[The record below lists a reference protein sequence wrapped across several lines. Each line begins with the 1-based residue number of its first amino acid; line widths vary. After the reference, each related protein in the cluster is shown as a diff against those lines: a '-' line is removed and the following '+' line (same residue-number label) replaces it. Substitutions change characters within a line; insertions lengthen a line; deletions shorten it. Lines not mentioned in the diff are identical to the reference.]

1 MTENKPPSPRQTSSK
16 ATAAKPLGNKTLAAK
31 PLTAKPLTAKPLT
44 ERQEVFCR
52 EYLLDPN
59 ATRAAISAGYAPGS
73 AHVQAHRMLTND
85 KVIDRIMENRRAIA
99 ERHCADADAFMVKL
113 EALYRRGWEMCQI
126 TAAVRAVELQAI
138 ISGVLDDATGRRLR
152 AKSKCATTNG
162 ASKGKAS
169 PARRPH
175 RRPPM
180 LADRAFKAISQGPK
194 G

>member
-16 ATAAKPLGNKTLAAK
+16 APAAKPLGNKTLA
-31 PLTAKPLTAKPLT
+31 AKPLTAKPLT

-59 ATRAAISAGYAPGS
+59 ATRAAIAAGYSPRGAR
-73 AHVQAHRMLTND
+73 VQAHRMLTNANI
-85 KVIDRIMENRRAIA
+85 IDRIMENRRAIA

-138 ISGVLDDATGRRLR
+138 ISGVLDDGTRRRLR

-162 ASKGKAS
+162 AGKGKAS
-169 PARRPH
+169 P
-175 RRPPM
+175 PM
-180 LADRAFKAISQGPK
+180 LAPPPITKRAFKAITDSG
-194 G
+194 GGSG

>member
-16 ATAAKPLGNKTLAAK
+16 GPAAKPLGNKTLA
-31 PLTAKPLTAKPLT
+31 AKPLTAKPLT

-85 KVIDRIMENRRAIA
+85 KVIDRIMENRRAIS

-152 AKSKCATTNG
+152 ARTKCARTNG

-169 PARRPH
+169 PH

-180 LADRAFKAISQGPK
+180 LADRAFKAIAQGAK